1 MATRI
6 LECGGTIVARTDGLP
21 VYPQEWTAQAAM
33 TATGTS
39 AQSAAFASGTNLVV
53 IDTDE
58 QVYVKIGNNPTATTN
73 DLRIPAGQRQEFT
86 VTAGNKV
93 AIRT

>member
-1 MATRI
+1 MPTRI
-6 LECGGTIVARTDGLP
+6 LEFSGSTVARTDGLP

-39 AQSAAFASGTNLVV
+39 AQSSAFASGTCMVEV
-53 IDTDE
+53 ESDE
-58 QVYVKIGNNPTATTN
+58 QIYVKIGANPTATTN
-73 DLRIPAGQRQEFT
+73 DMRIPAGGSRTFT